1 MAANKKLLLL
11 PAFSH
16 GLDPKATF
24 HTPLEQPGA
33 VLIIAVC

>member
-1 MAANKKLLLL
+1 MAANKKLLML

-24 HTPLEQPGA
+24 DKLKRYP
-33 VLIIAVC
+33 ISSDRRF